1 MNMMNFD
8 THMYF
13 IGHFTILIG
22 YGGHVYVLSSYIRHP
37 IENPLIYDICVRLLE
52 MFYIKLEEKVRRMT
66 LKLPQLTHLKY
77 LSIK

>member
-37 IENPLIYDICVRLLE
+37 IENPLIYDMCQIIRNVL
-52 MFYIKLEEKVRRMT
+52 YKIRRKGT
-66 LKLPQLTHLKY
+66 KDDP
-77 LSIK
+77 